1 MASPSRVP
9 GLSRVEA
16 CRVLQLSEALTNGAI
31 FLLMATMHFRDKGR
45 STRILHSANLRTRKS
60 IVEPLRVAGF
70 DLDAV
75 LRTLDDLGYIQTSW
89 GMRTL
94 RCTERG
100 DAVKHGF
107 NTVRLFLRVNLAYP
121 QLGVETV
128 ADIDKLRA
136 AMRAVC
142 EGNPPCTHSA
152 VASIGFTGPRVALI
166 RPCCPGHRQGCL
178 PRSRRL
184 NARSKLRMW
193 PSSRGLLKVP
203 NSPQE
208 A

>member
-9 GLSRVEA
+9 GLSRDEA

-31 FLLMATMHFRDKGR
+31 FLLMATIHFRDKGR
-45 STRILHSANLRTRKS
+45 STRILHSANLRARKS

-75 LRTLDDLGYIQTSW
+75 LRTLDNLGYIQTSR

-107 NTVRLFLRVNLAYP
+107 NTLRLFLRVNLAYP

-142 EGNPPCTHSA
+142 EGNPPCTYISKPCNLHVSRWKRPVGSCYSA
-152 VASIGFTGPRVALI
+152 DTFPETIGTPF
-166 RPCCPGHRQGCL
+166 PCR
-178 PRSRRL
+178 
-184 NARSKLRMW
+184 
-193 PSSRGLLKVP
+193 
-203 NSPQE
+203 
-208 A
+208 